1 MVDLDITVVLA
12 GEIRNFLPQGWDYD
26 PDLVSIDCSLDVS
39 SISRTVE
46 SLVDCPYIIM
56 LPASKMGMSMCE
68 IIRRMPHNI
77 PVVLVGESTDRDT
90 LLYSAQLGCLDFI
103 SSDEDYATV
112 KKRLKLYLRLNNMSN
127 KIRKIEEKY

>member
-1 MVDLDITVVLA
+1 
-12 GEIRNFLPQGWDYD
+12 
-26 PDLVSIDCSLDVS
+26 
-39 SISRTVE
+39 
-46 SLVDCPYIIM
+46 
-56 LPASKMGMSMCE
+56 MCE